1 MIKPRISGSTRWLM
15 RCFILIVS
23 GTLCY
28 VVLLA
33 ALPMLSPV
41 ENGIICAAVFLAVLI
56 PSFYIVSRTDHQ
68 GSKMKSSL
76 IQAILENSNEAI
88 LITDAEGTIQYV
100 NASFSK
106 ISGYEKEEVL
116 GKNPRIMRSGHHD
129 AGFYEEMWGSLKD
142 SGEWQGEVWDRRK
155 NGEIFPKWLSIK
167 AVKDKRERTVNY
179 VGFFTDI
186 SSLKQT
192 EEYIEH
198 LAHYDS
204 LTNLPNRIL
213 LHDRLKQAIMS
224 ASRQNHLAA
233 VMLLDV
239 DQFKYVNDTFGHVAG
254 DQLLNEVAGRLVR
267 CVTEGDTVAR
277 FGGDEFAI
285 VLSEFKNGMAATL
298 LAKKIIEALSLPHK
312 FKGREIYIT
321 ASIGIALYPSDGDN
335 VDVLIKNA
343 DTAMQRAK
351 ELGDRKFQFY
361 DSQMSDKAF
370 ARLSVEANLHNAI
383 ERGEFVLHY
392 QPQVDLGNGQVT
404 GMEALIRRKERNW
417 LVPPS
422 QFIHIAEETGLI
434 MQLCEWTL
442 KTACKQNKAWQAE
455 GLPALR
461 VAVNLTATHFA
472 QHTMVKM
479 VRDVLQETG
488 YESKYLDLELTERI
502 IMKDTEEA
510 IKAMHQLKDM
520 GVFLSI
526 DDFGT
531 GYSSLSYLRQLPID
545 RLKIDL
551 SFVSGIASSPNS
563 DSIVKSIISLGHNL
577 DLKVLA
583 EGVETER
590 QLSFLIENKCDEIQG
605 YYFSVPLS
613 TEKFRELLLEGRRLA
628 V

>member
-1 MIKPRISGSTRWLM
+1 
-15 RCFILIVS
+15 
-23 GTLCY
+23 
-28 VVLLA
+28 
-33 ALPMLSPV
+33 
-41 ENGIICAAVFLAVLI
+41 
-56 PSFYIVSRTDHQ
+56 
-68 GSKMKSSL
+68 MKSSL